1 MKDKWVPAL
10 VGGIVMA
17 LLNNIPGVSLIN
29 LLCCAGLWSGG
40 VVSGFMYKR
49 QTGRTFSMGEGALM
63 GVVAS
68 IIAAIV
74 GTIFFLTVGQAG
86 MQGAMASLSQQFPE
100 LADVDLTAAA
110 STGAILVQWVL
121 YLVFGV
127 IGGLLGAALFGRD
140 KSQNQV
146 G

>member
-1 MKDKWVPAL
+1 MKDKWVPSL

-40 VVSGFMYKR
+40 VVAGWMYKR
-49 QTGRTFSMGEGALM
+49 QTGRFFSMGEGALM
-63 GVVAS
+63 GLIAS
-68 IIAAIV
+68 IIGAIV
-74 GTIFFLTVGQAG
+74 ATIAFATVGQAAV
-86 MQGAMASLSQQFPE
+86 QSAFEQLAQTSPE
-100 LADVDLTAAA
+100 LADLDFTA
-110 STGAILVQWVL
+110 GATTAIIFFQWIL
-121 YLVFGV
+121 YLIFGV

-140 KSQNQV
+140 RSQNQI